1 MSKPKH
7 NRELK
12 VDRNVLPDSYM
23 ALINLFHNN
32 EWDIQAE
39 DYGIFER
46 YVRTIGS
53 LESEQQ
59 RELFLELSKRFI
71 HIPQCEYMNYIPNL
85 VSTVIKDYPNK
96 TLCFT
101 CCLPKDDIG
110 KVKSAASVLYLI
122 RGTSLKTRV
131 DLRGVTYFCKDSIND
146 YTEYNIADNEHILI
160 LVDDF
165 IGSGETALCAI
176 DYVKE
181 VIPEMSNDNIVI
193 LSIAAL
199 QKGIDELAARNIKVY
214 AHKKLNRGISDYYI
228 GEEKERALD
237 IMHQIECGPIKVK
250 RRFAL
255 GYKQSEG
262 LVSMERCPNNTFPI
276 YWMKKNDAP
285 YER

>member
-1 MSKPKH
+1 MSRPKH

-12 VDRNVLPDSYM
+12 VDRNISPDSYM
-23 ALINLFHNN
+23 ALIDLFRNN
-32 EWDIQAE
+32 GWNIQAE
-39 DYGIFER
+39 DYGVFER
-46 YVRTIGS
+46 YVRTMGS
-53 LESEQQ
+53 LKSEQQ
-59 RELFLELSKRFI
+59 RELFLELSKRFT

-131 DLRGVTYFCKDSIND
+131 DLRGVTYFCKYSIND
-146 YTEYNIADNEHILI
+146 YTEYNIANNEHILI

-181 VIPEMSNDNIVI
+181 VIPEMSNDNIVV

-199 QKGIDELAARNIKVY
+199 QKGINELTARNIKVY
-214 AHKKLNRGISDYYI
+214 THIKLSRGISDYYV
-228 GEEKERALD
+228 GEKKESALD
-237 IMHQIECGPIKVK
+237 IMHQIERGPIKVK

-262 LVSMERCPNNTFPI
+262 LISMERCPNNTFPI
-276 YWMKKNDAP
+276 YWLKENDAP

>member
-1 MSKPKH
+1 MSRPKH

-12 VDRNVLPDSYM
+12 VDRNISPDSYM
-23 ALINLFHNN
+23 ALIDLFQNN
-32 EWDIQAE
+32 GWNIQAE
-39 DYGIFER
+39 DYGVFER
-46 YVRTIGS
+46 YVRTMGS
-53 LESEQQ
+53 LKSEQQ
-59 RELFLELSKRFI
+59 RELFLELSKRFT
-71 HIPQCEYMNYIPNL
+71 HIPKCEYMNYIPNL

-131 DLRGVTYFCKDSIND
+131 DLRGVTYFCKYSIND
-146 YTEYNIADNEHILI
+146 YTEYNIANNEHILI

-181 VIPEMSNDNIVI
+181 VIPEMSNDNIVV

-199 QKGIDELAARNIKVY
+199 QKGINELTARNIKVY
-214 AHKKLNRGISDYYI
+214 THIKLSRGISDYYV
-228 GEEKERALD
+228 GEKKESALD
-237 IMHQIECGPIKVK
+237 IMHQIERGPIKVK

-262 LVSMERCPNNTFPI
+262 LISMERCPNNTFPI
-276 YWMKKNDAP
+276 YWLRKNDAP